1 MAQKKKRKLK
11 KKYRVLRGIYAAIV
25 AIAAV
30 IVIGYGVYKV
40 AVPAPAQAPVAS
52 TTDQTQEQVPGMET
66 GDHTR
71 REQTYTFLLTCPD
84 QVSGNAD
91 AIMLVTYDVPN
102 QKVGML
108 SIPRDTLVDQSTP
121 KINFSL
127 HGGIENLQ
135 SVVSDLVGYPIDFYI
150 NIDLDGFVEL
160 VDAVGG
166 VDFNVPI
173 DMEYEDFTQ
182 DLYISFEAGM
192 QHLDGQAAMEVCR
205 FRKNNDGT
213 GYPLGDIQRSETV
226 RNLMVT
232 VAKKLV
238 SNIGKLDQF
247 VDILQ
252 RNVETSLSGTD
263 LTWFVTKA
271 IGINLDTGVQGNALP
286 GDGNTTYN
294 GTSYCYELDPAG
306 SLAMINQ
313 LVNPFTTD
321 LKPEDVNIFQ
331 VNDANGRGY
340 QATASDFV
348 VEEDTEATSTTDSS
362 AVQVAGND

>member
-1 MAQKKKRKLK
+1 M
-11 KKYRVLRGIYAAIV
+11 
-25 AIAAV
+25 
-30 IVIGYGVYKV
+30 
-40 AVPAPAQAPVAS
+40 
-52 TTDQTQEQVPGMET
+52 
-66 GDHTR
+66 
-71 REQTYTFLLTCPD
+71 
-84 QVSGNAD
+84 
-91 AIMLVTYDVPN
+91 
-102 QKVGML
+102 
-108 SIPRDTLVDQSTP
+108 
-121 KINFSL
+121 
-127 HGGIENLQ
+127 
-135 SVVSDLVGYPIDFYI
+135 
-150 NIDLDGFVEL
+150 
-160 VDAVGG
+160 
-166 VDFNVPI
+166 
-173 DMEYEDFTQ
+173 
-182 DLYISFEAGM
+182 
-192 QHLDGQAAMEVCR
+192 
-205 FRKNNDGT
+205 
-213 GYPLGDIQRSETV
+213 GDIQRSETV

-294 GTSYCYELDPAG
+294 GTSYCYELAPAG
-306 SLAMINQ
+306 SLAMINE

-331 VNDANGRGY
+331 VNDSNGRGY